1 MQGADESSSD
11 GIIVSGRSPTSV
23 DSSGAT
29 ARDNDDGS
37 TVVNSSQATAGDD
50 TYCDDSSKTPEYT
63 PEGIRKSSREAGLR
77 FACFKGRQ
85 QAAIDNQAAGDNEGD
100 S

>member
-1 MQGADESSSD
+1 M
-11 GIIVSGRSPTSV
+11 SGRSPTSV
-23 DSSGAT
+23 DSSSTT
-29 ARDNDDGS
+29 ARDDDDGS

-50 TYCDDSSKTPEYT
+50 TYCDDSSETPEYT
-63 PEGIRKSSREAGLR
+63 PEGIRKSAREAGLR